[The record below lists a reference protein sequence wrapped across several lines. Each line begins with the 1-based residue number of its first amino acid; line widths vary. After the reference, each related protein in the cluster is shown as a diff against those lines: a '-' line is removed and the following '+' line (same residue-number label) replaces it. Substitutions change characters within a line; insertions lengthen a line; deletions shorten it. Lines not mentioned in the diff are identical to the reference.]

1 MGVKHLST
9 RFSIVRR
16 SKGQSAVDKA
26 SYISRSVL
34 YCEYDGQNYRPK
46 YQEDLV
52 HSEISLPVN
61 APEEFADRAALWNSV
76 ELAEKGK
83 RAQLARM
90 LKASLPNDWSYELA
104 EETVRDYVQRNFV
117 SQGMCADWAIHD
129 SENREG
135 QRNLHIHVLL
145 TMRPLTQDGK
155 WGAKQRKVYIL
166 DKDGNKIRNWN
177 GKGYRSTTEFTTD
190 WNDRKKAKIWRKD
203 LADTINAVNEKAGIG
218 GRWEYRSFR
227 ELGIEREPSIHLGAG
242 AGRLEKKGIQT
253 GRGNINREIMEQN
266 ALLEQALADYEAA
279 EKKVE
284 EIRASRSCAVPESGN
299 EILELIRN
307 IVGIKKR
314 LALPIIGGRYIR
326 RISNRE
332 VLQRPENAATFISSA
347 KISSFAELEKFADE
361 KEKEWEMLDG
371 AWKSVMRQL
380 ERRNDQLRV
389 YARYEPYAR
398 IYRESLGLKGL
409 AKLKYDRE
417 HKKDLEKFPL
427 VKSQMASLL
436 DNGEKIATE
445 KWRMEIQSIEKE
457 MDSLRSRR
465 GKVAAALAYS
475 EIISYNRKDYERE
488 EANRSRRQ
496 QKKLGSV
503 QKKRTYDIEL

>member
-1 MGVKHLST
+1 MTTEL
-9 RFSIVRR
+9 
-16 SKGQSAVDKA
+16 
-26 SYISRSVL
+26 L
-34 YCEYDGQNYRPK
+34 
-46 YQEDLV
+46 YQELMETFAPSCYHYRAKSSFCGTVDY
-52 HSEISLPVN
+52 SSL
-61 APEEFADRAALWNSV
+61 
-76 ELAEKGK
+76 
-83 RAQLARM
+83 
-90 LKASLPNDWSYELA
+90 
-104 EETVRDYVQRNFV
+104 T
-117 SQGMCADWAIHD
+117 
-129 SENREG
+129 
-135 QRNLHIHVLL
+135 
-145 TMRPLTQDGK
+145 
-155 WGAKQRKVYIL
+155 
-166 DKDGNKIRNWN
+166 
-177 GKGYRSTTEFTTD
+177 
-190 WNDRKKAKIWRKD
+190 
-203 LADTINAVNEKAGIG
+203 
-218 GRWEYRSFR
+218 
-227 ELGIEREPSIHLGAG
+227 
-242 AGRLEKKGIQT
+242 
-253 GRGNINREIMEQN
+253 
-266 ALLEQALADYEAA
+266 
-279 EKKVE
+279 
-284 EIRASRSCAVPESGN
+284 
-299 EILELIRN
+299 ILELIRN
-307 IVGIKKR
+307 IAGIKKR

-371 AWKSVMRQL
+371 SWKSVMRQL

-436 DNGEKIATE
+436 DNGEKIAPE

-465 GKVAAALAYS
+465 GKVAVALAYS